1 MCLYG
6 NCIGIDVWCHMYF
19 YLCRHFVFI
28 HLRLCH
34 RYKNY
39 TVVITIRLTIMKYP
53 YLNWQWIFY
62 FLCRCFLSSITAK
75 TFSRLDCIYVK
86 NGECYIRRR
95 NCLPF
100 ASTWVPP
107 GVLEGSVLLIF
118 LFFYF
123 VLLCI
128 FTFWVPCCDVSYDFS
143 IKMMFGSSLPLV
155 ICKRAH
161 VLFAVFVFVFVC
173 VWWCPAHIVLCFCFV
188 FLRLVYHMLPV
199 SLDCPFG
206 IL

>member
-1 MCLYG
+1 MQTFC
-6 NCIGIDVWCHMYF
+6 
-19 YLCRHFVFI
+19 FI
-28 HLRLCH
+28 HLGLCH

-143 IKMMFGSSLPLV
+143 IKIMFGSSLPLV

-173 VWWCPAHIVLCFCFV
+173 VWWCPAHIVMCFCLV

-199 SLDCPFG
+199 SLDCPFV